1 MYFPRREL
9 GAGAIQLPVEAQYQN
24 QFYHACYK
32 ILKNK
37 VFLTPEWSGGIVNGR
52 IDFYLGAK
60 KWAIELVR
68 DGDKLDEQ

>member
-1 MYFPRREL
+1 MYFPTTRAR
-9 GAGAIQLPVEAQYQN
+9 AGAIQYQN